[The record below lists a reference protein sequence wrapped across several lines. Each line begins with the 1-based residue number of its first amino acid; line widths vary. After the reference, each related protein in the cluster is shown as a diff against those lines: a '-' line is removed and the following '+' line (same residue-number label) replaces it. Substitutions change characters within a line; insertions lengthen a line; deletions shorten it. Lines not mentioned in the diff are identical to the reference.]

1 MRNAMWEIQEPQ
13 VLGGEIGAK
22 PQRNFEDKKMENLPI
37 VHVVNGRQKKLLQGH
52 PWVYGNEIER
62 VEGEIEDGGLVT
74 VVDFRGRYMG
84 TGFYNSKSLITV
96 RLLTHRQEEITDE
109 LIASRVKAACDY
121 RRFVMNRPGTD
132 SCRLIY
138 GEADRLPGVIAD
150 RFGGVIVLQVLALGM
165 ERFTQT
171 IADALL
177 ACEKPNCL
185 LLQNDDAI
193 RRKEGME
200 CFTRV
205 LYGTL
210 PEENIIH
217 ENGVKLAVDVLG
229 GQKTGYFL
237 DQKDNHLFVRQFCKD
252 ARVLDCFSYIGA
264 FALNAAA
271 AGAKEVTAVDIS
283 EAAVQLIEKNAA
295 LNGADITAVC
305 ANCFDFLR
313 AQVKAGEK
321 YDVVVLDP
329 PAFTKAHA
337 NMASACRGY
346 KEIALSAMRLLP
358 AGGVL
363 ATHSCSYHMPEEVF
377 VNTVLSAAQ
386 DLHRQVRVITLRRQ
400 DIDHPV
406 LAGYPESH
414 YLKSLWLQ
422 MLD

>member
-1 MRNAMWEIQEPQ
+1 MAQ
-13 VLGGEIGAK
+13 
-22 PQRNFEDKKMENLPI
+22 ENLPV
-37 VHVVNGRQKKLLQGH
+37 VHVINGRQKKLLQGH

-62 VEGEIEDGGLVT
+62 VEGEAQDGGLVS
-74 VVDFRGRYMG
+74 VVDFRGRHMG

-96 RLLTHRQEEITDE
+96 RLLTHRQEEITDA
-109 LIASRVKAACDY
+109 LIASRVRAACDY
-121 RRFVMNRPGTD
+121 RRFILRREGTD

-138 GEADRLPGVIAD
+138 GEADRLPGVICD
-150 RFGGVIVLQVLALGM
+150 RFGGVVVLQILALGM
-165 ERFTQT
+165 ERYTQV
-171 IADALL
+171 IADVLIS
-177 ACEKPNCL
+177 CEKPECL

-200 CFTRV
+200 CFTKV
-205 LYGTL
+205 LHGAL
-210 PEENIIH
+210 PQETIIH
-217 ENGVKLAVDVLG
+217 ENGVKLAVDVMG

-237 DQKDNHLFVRQFCKD
+237 DQKDNHLFLRQFCNG
-252 ARVLDCFSYIGA
+252 ARVLDCFSYIGG

-271 AGAKEVTAVDIS
+271 AGAREVTAVDIS
-283 EAAVQLIEKNAA
+283 EAAVGMIEKNAA
-295 LNGADITAVC
+295 LNGASIQTVC
-305 ANCFDFLR
+305 ANCFDYLR
-313 AQVKAGEK
+313 AQVKAGET

-337 NMASACRGY
+337 NMANACRGY

-358 AGGVL
+358 PGGVL
-363 ATHSCSYHMPEEVF
+363 ATHSCSYHMPEDVF

>member
-1 MRNAMWEIQEPQ
+1 
-13 VLGGEIGAK
+13 
-22 PQRNFEDKKMENLPI
+22 MENLPI
-37 VHVVNGRQKKLLQGH
+37 VHVINGRQKKLLQGH

-96 RLLTHRQEEITDE
+96 RLLTHRQEEITDA
-109 LIASRVKAACDY
+109 LIAARVKAACDY
-121 RRFVMNRPGTD
+121 RRFVMSRPGTD

-165 ERFTQT
+165 ERFTRV

-177 ACEKPNCL
+177 ACEKPDCL

-193 RRKEGME
+193 RCKEGME

-237 DQKDNHLFVRQFCKD
+237 DQKDNHLFVRQFCRD

-295 LNGADITAVC
+295 LNGADVTAVC
-305 ANCFDFLR
+305 ANCFDYLR

-337 NMASACRGY
+337 NMAGACRGY

-386 DLHRQVRVITLRRQ
+386 DLHRQVRIITLRRQ

>member
-1 MRNAMWEIQEPQ
+1 M
-13 VLGGEIGAK
+13 AK
-22 PQRNFEDKKMENLPI
+22 ENLPV
-37 VHVVNGRQKKLLQGH
+37 VHVINGRQKKLLQGH

-62 VEGEIEDGGLVT
+62 VEGEIVDGDLVT

-84 TGFYNSKSLITV
+84 TGFYNSCSLITV

-121 RRFVMNRPGTD
+121 RRFVMQREGTD

-165 ERFTQT
+165 ERYTQV
-171 IADALL
+171 IADALI
-177 ACEKPNCL
+177 ACEQPTCL
-185 LLQNDDAI
+185 LLNNDDAI
-193 RRKEGME
+193 RIKEGMT
-200 CFTRV
+200 CFTKV
-205 LYGTL
+205 LHGEL
-210 PEENIIH
+210 PGETIIH
-217 ENGVKLAVDVLG
+217 ENGVKLAVDVRG

-237 DQKDNHLFVRQFCKD
+237 DQKDNHLFLRQFCRD
-252 ARVLDCFSYIGA
+252 ARVLDCFSYIGG
-264 FALNAAA
+264 FALNAAMG
-271 AGAKEVTAVDIS
+271 GAREVTAVDIS
-283 EAAVQLIEKNAA
+283 ESAVELIRRNAA
-295 LNGADITAVC
+295 LNGAQINAVC

-337 NMASACRGY
+337 NMANACRGY

-363 ATHSCSYHMPEEVF
+363 ATHSCSYHMPEDVF

>member
-1 MRNAMWEIQEPQ
+1 
-13 VLGGEIGAK
+13 
-22 PQRNFEDKKMENLPI
+22 MENLPI

-177 ACEKPNCL
+177 ACEKPDCL

-313 AQVKAGEK
+313 AQVKASEK

>member
-1 MRNAMWEIQEPQ
+1 
-13 VLGGEIGAK
+13 
-22 PQRNFEDKKMENLPI
+22 MENLPI

-177 ACEKPNCL
+177 ACEKPDCL

-193 RRKEGME
+193 RCKEGME

-295 LNGADITAVC
+295 LNGADIIAVC

>member
-1 MRNAMWEIQEPQ
+1 M
-13 VLGGEIGAK
+13 AK
-22 PQRNFEDKKMENLPI
+22 ENLPV
-37 VHVVNGRQKKLLQGH
+37 VHVINGRQKKLLQGH

-62 VEGEIEDGGLVT
+62 VEGEIVDGDLVT

-84 TGFYNSKSLITV
+84 TGFYNSRSLITV

-109 LIASRVKAACDY
+109 LIAARVRAACDY
-121 RRFVMNRPGTD
+121 RRFVMQREGTD

-165 ERFTQT
+165 ERYTQV
-171 IADALL
+171 IADALI
-177 ACEKPNCL
+177 ACEQPTCL
-185 LLQNDDAI
+185 LLNNDDAI
-193 RRKEGME
+193 RIKEGMT
-200 CFTRV
+200 CFTKV
-205 LYGTL
+205 LHGEL
-210 PEENIIH
+210 PGETIIS
-217 ENGVKLAVDVLG
+217 ENGVKLAVDVRG

-237 DQKDNHLFVRQFCKD
+237 DQKENHLFLRQFCRD
-252 ARVLDCFSYIGA
+252 ARVLDCFSYIGG
-264 FALNAAA
+264 FALNAAVG
-271 AGAKEVTAVDIS
+271 GAREVTAVDIS
-283 EAAVQLIEKNAA
+283 ESAVELIRRNAA
-295 LNGADITAVC
+295 LNGAQINAVC

-337 NMASACRGY
+337 NMANACRGY

-363 ATHSCSYHMPEEVF
+363 ATHSCSYHMPEDVF

>member
-1 MRNAMWEIQEPQ
+1 M
-13 VLGGEIGAK
+13 AK
-22 PQRNFEDKKMENLPI
+22 DNLPV
-37 VHVVNGRQKKLLQGH
+37 VHVINGRQKKLLQGH

-62 VEGEIEDGGLVT
+62 VEGEIVDGDLVT

-84 TGFYNSKSLITV
+84 TGFYNSRSLITV
-96 RLLTHRQEEITDE
+96 RLLTHRQEEITDA
-109 LIASRVKAACDY
+109 LIAARVRAACDY
-121 RRFVMNRPGTD
+121 RRFVMQREGTD

-165 ERFTQT
+165 ERYTQV
-171 IADALL
+171 IADALI
-177 ACEKPNCL
+177 ACEQPTCL
-185 LLQNDDAI
+185 LLNNDDAI
-193 RRKEGME
+193 RIKEGMT
-200 CFTRV
+200 CFTKV
-205 LYGTL
+205 LHGEL
-210 PEENIIH
+210 PEETIIS
-217 ENGVKLAVDVLG
+217 ENGVKLAVDVRG

-237 DQKDNHLFVRQFCKD
+237 DQKDNHLFVRQFCRD
-252 ARVLDCFSYIGA
+252 ARVLDCFSYIGG
-264 FALNAAA
+264 FALNAAMG
-271 AGAKEVTAVDIS
+271 GAREVTAVDIS
-283 EAAVQLIEKNAA
+283 ESAVELIRRNAQ
-295 LNGADITAVC
+295 LNGAQINAVC

-337 NMASACRGY
+337 NMANACRGY

-363 ATHSCSYHMPEEVF
+363 ATHSCSYHMPEDVF

>member
-1 MRNAMWEIQEPQ
+1 
-13 VLGGEIGAK
+13 
-22 PQRNFEDKKMENLPI
+22 MENLPI

-165 ERFTQT
+165 ERFTRT

-177 ACEKPNCL
+177 ACEKPDCL

>member
-1 MRNAMWEIQEPQ
+1 
-13 VLGGEIGAK
+13 
-22 PQRNFEDKKMENLPI
+22 MENLPI

-62 VEGEIEDGGLVT
+62 VEGEIEDGGLVM
-74 VVDFRGRYMG
+74 VVDFRGCYMG

-96 RLLTHRQEEITDE
+96 RLLTHRQEKITDE

-177 ACEKPNCL
+177 ACEKPDCL

>member
-1 MRNAMWEIQEPQ
+1 MPH
-13 VLGGEIGAK
+13 
-22 PQRNFEDKKMENLPI
+22 ENLPV
-37 VHVVNGRQKKLLQGH
+37 VHVINGRQKKLLQGH

-62 VEGEIEDGGLVT
+62 VEGEPIDGELVT

-84 TGFYNSKSLITV
+84 VGFYNSRSLITV
-96 RLLTHRQEEITDE
+96 RLLTHRNEEITDS
-109 LIASRVKAACDY
+109 LMAARVKAACDY
-121 RRFVMNRPGTD
+121 RRFVMRRPGTD

-150 RFGGVIVLQVLALGM
+150 RFGDVIVLQVLALGM
-165 ERFTQT
+165 EKYTQV
-171 IADALL
+171 IAGALIES
-177 ACEKPNCL
+177 EKPACL

-200 CFTRV
+200 CFTKV
-205 LYGTL
+205 IHGEL
-210 PEENIIH
+210 PEETFIH
-217 ENGVKLAVDVLG
+217 ENGIKLSVDVRG

-252 ARVLDCFSYIGA
+252 ARVLDCFSYIGG

-271 AGAKEVTAVDIS
+271 AGAKAVTAVDIS
-283 EAAVQLIEKNAA
+283 ENAVELIRRNAE
-295 LNGADITAVC
+295 LNSMKIDTVC

-313 AQVKAGEK
+313 RQVREK
-321 YDVVVLDP
+321 QRYDVIVLDP

-337 NMASACRGY
+337 NMANACRGY
-346 KEIALSAMRLLP
+346 KEIALSAMRMLE

-363 ATHSCSYHMPEEVF
+363 ATHSCSYHMPEDVF

>member
-1 MRNAMWEIQEPQ
+1 M
-13 VLGGEIGAK
+13 
-22 PQRNFEDKKMENLPI
+22 DTENLPV
-37 VHVVNGRQKKLLQGH
+37 VHVINGRQKKLLQGH

-62 VEGEIEDGGLVT
+62 VEGETADGGLVT
-74 VVDFRGRYMG
+74 VVDFRDRYMG
-84 TGFYNSKSLITV
+84 TGVYNSRSLITV
-96 RLLTHRQEEITDE
+96 RLLTHRHEEINDA
-109 LIASRVKAACDY
+109 LIAGRVRAACDY
-121 RRFVMNRPGTD
+121 RKFILRREGTD

-150 RFGGVIVLQVLALGM
+150 RFGDVIVLQVLALGM
-165 ERFTQT
+165 ERYTQV
-171 IADALL
+171 IADELI
-177 ACEKPNCL
+177 ACQQPACL

-193 RRKEGME
+193 RIKEGMT
-200 CFTRV
+200 CFAKV
-205 LYGTL
+205 LHGAL
-210 PEENIIH
+210 PEETIIH
-217 ENGVKLAVDVLG
+217 ENGVKLAVDVRG

-237 DQKDNHLFVRQFCKD
+237 DQKDNHLFLRQFCKD
-252 ARVLDCFSYIGA
+252 ARVLDCFSYIGG
-264 FALNAAA
+264 FALNAVQG
-271 AGAKEVTAVDIS
+271 GAREVTAVDIS
-283 EAAVQLIEKNAA
+283 ESAVELIRRNAE
-295 LNGADITAVC
+295 LNGAQINAVC

-337 NMASACRGY
+337 NMANACRGY

-363 ATHSCSYHMPEEVF
+363 ATHSCSYHMPEDVF

>member
-1 MRNAMWEIQEPQ
+1 
-13 VLGGEIGAK
+13 
-22 PQRNFEDKKMENLPI
+22 MENLPI
-37 VHVVNGRQKKLLQGH
+37 VHVINGRQKKLLQGH

-109 LIASRVKAACDY
+109 LIASRVRAACEY
-121 RRFVMNRPGTD
+121 RRFVMSRPGTD

-165 ERFTQT
+165 ERFTQV

-177 ACEKPNCL
+177 ECEKPDCL

-210 PEENIIH
+210 PKENIIR
-217 ENGVKLAVDVLG
+217 ENGIKLAVDVLG

-271 AGAKEVTAVDIS
+271 AGAKDVTAVDIS

-295 LNGADITAVC
+295 LNGANITAVC

-386 DLHRQVRVITLRRQ
+386 DLHRQVRIITLRRQ

>member
-1 MRNAMWEIQEPQ
+1 
-13 VLGGEIGAK
+13 
-22 PQRNFEDKKMENLPI
+22 MENLPI
-37 VHVVNGRQKKLLQGH
+37 VHVINGRQKKLLQGH

-96 RLLTHRQEEITDE
+96 RLLTHRQEGITDA
-109 LIASRVKAACDY
+109 LIASRVKAACEY
-121 RRFVMNRPGTD
+121 RRFVMSRPGTD

-177 ACEKPNCL
+177 ACEKPDCL

-205 LYGTL
+205 LYGKL
-210 PEENIIH
+210 PEENVIH
-217 ENGVKLAVDVLG
+217 ENGIKLAVDVLG

-295 LNGADITAVC
+295 LNGAEITAVC

-386 DLHRQVRVITLRRQ
+386 DLHRQVRIITLRRQ

>member
-1 MRNAMWEIQEPQ
+1 MPH
-13 VLGGEIGAK
+13 
-22 PQRNFEDKKMENLPI
+22 ENLPV
-37 VHVVNGRQKKLLQGH
+37 VHVINGRQKKLLQGH

-62 VEGEIEDGGLVT
+62 VEGEPIDGELVT

-84 TGFYNSKSLITV
+84 VGFYNSRSLITV
-96 RLLTHRQEEITDE
+96 RLLTHRNEEITDS
-109 LIASRVKAACDY
+109 LIAARVKAACDY
-121 RRFVMNRPGTD
+121 RRFVMRRPGTD

-150 RFGGVIVLQVLALGM
+150 RFGDVIVLQVLALGM
-165 ERFTQT
+165 EKYTQV
-171 IADALL
+171 IAGALIER
-177 ACEKPNCL
+177 EKPACL

-200 CFTRV
+200 CFTKV
-205 LYGTL
+205 IHGEL
-210 PEENIIH
+210 PEETFIH
-217 ENGVKLAVDVLG
+217 ENGIKLSVDVRG

-252 ARVLDCFSYIGA
+252 ARVLDCFSYIGG

-271 AGAKEVTAVDIS
+271 AGAKAVTAVDIS
-283 EAAVQLIEKNAA
+283 ENAVELIRRNAE
-295 LNGADITAVC
+295 LNGMKIDTVC

-313 AQVKAGEK
+313 RQVREK
-321 YDVVVLDP
+321 QRYDVIVLDP

-337 NMASACRGY
+337 NMANACRGY
-346 KEIALSAMRLLP
+346 KEIALSAMRMLE

-363 ATHSCSYHMPEEVF
+363 ATHSCSYHMPEDVF

>member
-1 MRNAMWEIQEPQ
+1 
-13 VLGGEIGAK
+13 
-22 PQRNFEDKKMENLPI
+22 MENLPS

-177 ACEKPNCL
+177 ACEKPDCL

-193 RRKEGME
+193 RCKEGME
-200 CFTRV
+200 RFTRV

>member
-1 MRNAMWEIQEPQ
+1 
-13 VLGGEIGAK
+13 
-22 PQRNFEDKKMENLPI
+22 MENLPI

-177 ACEKPNCL
+177 ACEKPDCL

-264 FALNAAA
+264 FALNSAA

>member
-1 MRNAMWEIQEPQ
+1 
-13 VLGGEIGAK
+13 
-22 PQRNFEDKKMENLPI
+22 MEQKNLPV
-37 VHVVNGRQKKLLQGH
+37 VHVINGRQKKLMQGH

-62 VEGEIEDGGLVT
+62 VEGEPDDGALVT

-84 TGFYNSKSLITV
+84 TGFFNSRSLITV
-96 RLLTHRQEEITDE
+96 RLLTHRQEEITDG
-109 LIASRVKAACDY
+109 LIAERVRAACAY
-121 RRFVMNRPGTD
+121 RRFVLQREDTD

-150 RFGGVIVLQVLALGM
+150 RFGSVIVLQVLALGM
-165 ERFTQT
+165 ERYTQV
-171 IADALL
+171 IADTLVECA
-177 ACEKPNCL
+177 KPACL

-205 LYGTL
+205 LCGAL
-210 PEENIIH
+210 PEETIIH
-217 ENGVKLAVDVLG
+217 ENGIRLSVDVMG

-237 DQKDNHLFVRQFCKD
+237 DQKDNHLFLRQFCRD
-252 ARVLDCFSYIGA
+252 ARVLDCFSYIGG

-283 EAAVQLIEKNAA
+283 EDAVERIRRNAQLND
-295 LNGADITAVC
+295 LDVNAVC
-305 ANCFDFLR
+305 ANCFDYLR
-313 AQVKAGEK
+313 AQVKVKER
-321 YDVVVLDP
+321 YDVIVLDP

-337 NMASACRGY
+337 NMANACRGY

-358 AGGVL
+358 PGGVL

>member
-1 MRNAMWEIQEPQ
+1 MDQ
-13 VLGGEIGAK
+13 AK
-22 PQRNFEDKKMENLPI
+22 LPV
-37 VHVVNGRQKKLLQGH
+37 VHVINGRQKKLLQGH

-62 VEGEIEDGGLVT
+62 VEGEVVDGELVT

-84 TGFYNSKSLITV
+84 TGFYNSRSLITV
-96 RLLTHRQEEITDE
+96 RLLTHRSEEITNE

-121 RRFVMNRPGTD
+121 RRFVMNREGTD

-150 RFGGVIVLQVLALGM
+150 RFGEVIVLQVLALGM
-165 ERFTQT
+165 EKYTQV
-171 IADALL
+171 IADALVT
-177 ACEKPNCL
+177 CEKPGCL
-185 LLQNDDAI
+185 LLNNDDAI

-200 CFTRV
+200 CFTKV
-205 LYGTL
+205 LYGEL
-210 PEENIIH
+210 PEETVIN
-217 ENGVKLAVDVLG
+217 ENGIKLSVDVKG

-252 ARVLDCFSYIGA
+252 ARVLDCFSYIGG

-283 EAAVQLIEKNAA
+283 ENAVELIRRNAE
-295 LNGADITAVC
+295 LNGMELNTVC

-313 AQVKAGEK
+313 AQVKEKQK
-321 YDVVVLDP
+321 YDVIVLDP

-337 NMASACRGY
+337 NMANACRGY
-346 KEIALSAMRLLP
+346 KEIALSAMRMLP

-363 ATHSCSYHMPEEVF
+363 ATHSCSYHMPEDVF

>member
-1 MRNAMWEIQEPQ
+1 
-13 VLGGEIGAK
+13 
-22 PQRNFEDKKMENLPI
+22 MENLPI

-96 RLLTHRQEEITDE
+96 RLLTHRQEEVTDE

-177 ACEKPNCL
+177 ACEKPDCL

-321 YDVVVLDP
+321 YDVVALDP

>member
-1 MRNAMWEIQEPQ
+1 M
-13 VLGGEIGAK
+13 AK
-22 PQRNFEDKKMENLPI
+22 ENLPV
-37 VHVVNGRQKKLLQGH
+37 VHVINGRQKKLLQGH

-62 VEGEIEDGGLVT
+62 VEGEIVDGDLVT

-84 TGFYNSKSLITV
+84 TGFYNSRSLITV

-121 RRFVMNRPGTD
+121 RRFVMQREGTD

-165 ERFTQT
+165 ERYTQV
-171 IADALL
+171 IADALI
-177 ACEKPNCL
+177 ACEQPTCL
-185 LLQNDDAI
+185 LLNNDDAI
-193 RRKEGME
+193 RIKEGMT
-200 CFTRV
+200 CFTKV
-205 LYGTL
+205 LHGEL
-210 PEENIIH
+210 PGETIIS
-217 ENGVKLAVDVLG
+217 ENGVKLAVDVRG

-237 DQKDNHLFVRQFCKD
+237 DQKDNHLFLRQFCRD
-252 ARVLDCFSYIGA
+252 ARVLDCFSYIGG
-264 FALNAAA
+264 FALNAAVG
-271 AGAKEVTAVDIS
+271 GAREVTAVDIS
-283 EAAVQLIEKNAA
+283 ESAVELIRRNAA
-295 LNGADITAVC
+295 LNGAQINAVC

-337 NMASACRGY
+337 NMANACRGY

-363 ATHSCSYHMPEEVF
+363 VTHSCSYHMPEDVF

>member
-1 MRNAMWEIQEPQ
+1 MMPH
-13 VLGGEIGAK
+13 
-22 PQRNFEDKKMENLPI
+22 ENLPV
-37 VHVVNGRQKKLLQGH
+37 VHVINGRQKKLLQGH

-62 VEGEIEDGGLVT
+62 VEGDVTDGELVQ

-84 TGFYNSKSLITV
+84 VGFYNSRSLITV
-96 RLLTHRQEEITDE
+96 RLLTHRSEEITDA
-109 LIASRVKAACDY
+109 LIVGRVKAACEY
-121 RRFVMNRPGTD
+121 RRFVMRREGTD

-150 RFGGVIVLQVLALGM
+150 RFGEVIVLQVLALGM
-165 ERFTQT
+165 EKYTQV
-171 IADALL
+171 IADALIEY
-177 ACEKPNCL
+177 EKPGCL
-185 LLQNDDAI
+185 LLSNDDAI

-200 CFTRV
+200 CFTKV
-205 LYGTL
+205 LYGEL
-210 PEENIIH
+210 PEETIIS
-217 ENGVKLAVDVLG
+217 ENGIRLSVDVRG

-237 DQKDNHLFVRQFCKD
+237 DQKDNHLFVRQFCKN
-252 ARVLDCFSYIGA
+252 ARVLDCFSYIGG

-283 EAAVQLIEKNAA
+283 ESAVELIDRNAQ
-295 LNGADITAVC
+295 LNGMQVNTVC

-313 AQVKAGEK
+313 AQVKEKQK
-321 YDVVVLDP
+321 YDVIVLDP

-337 NMASACRGY
+337 NMANACRGY
-346 KEIALSAMRLLP
+346 KEIALSAMRLLE

-363 ATHSCSYHMPEEVF
+363 ATHSCSYHMPEDVF

>member
-1 MRNAMWEIQEPQ
+1 M
-13 VLGGEIGAK
+13 AK
-22 PQRNFEDKKMENLPI
+22 ENLPV
-37 VHVVNGRQKKLLQGH
+37 VHVINGRQKKLLQGH

-62 VEGEIEDGGLVT
+62 VEGEIVDGDLVT

-84 TGFYNSKSLITV
+84 TGFYNSRSLITV

-109 LIASRVKAACDY
+109 LIAARVRAACDY
-121 RRFVMNRPGTD
+121 RRFVMQREGTD

-165 ERFTQT
+165 ERYTQV
-171 IADALL
+171 IADALI
-177 ACEKPNCL
+177 ACEQPACL
-185 LLQNDDAI
+185 LLNNDDAI
-193 RRKEGME
+193 RIKEGMT
-200 CFTRV
+200 CFTKV
-205 LYGTL
+205 LHGEL
-210 PEENIIH
+210 PGETIIS
-217 ENGVKLAVDVLG
+217 ENGVKLAVDVRG

-237 DQKDNHLFVRQFCKD
+237 DQKENHLFLRQFCRD
-252 ARVLDCFSYIGA
+252 ARVLDCFSYIGG
-264 FALNAAA
+264 FALNAAMG
-271 AGAKEVTAVDIS
+271 GAREVTAVDIS
-283 EAAVQLIEKNAA
+283 ESAVELIRRNAA
-295 LNGADITAVC
+295 LNGAQINAVC

-337 NMASACRGY
+337 NMANACRGY

-363 ATHSCSYHMPEEVF
+363 ATHSCSYHMPEDVF

>member
-1 MRNAMWEIQEPQ
+1 
-13 VLGGEIGAK
+13 
-22 PQRNFEDKKMENLPI
+22 MENLPI

-177 ACEKPNCL
+177 ACEKPDCL

-295 LNGADITAVC
+295 INGADITAVC

>member
-1 MRNAMWEIQEPQ
+1 
-13 VLGGEIGAK
+13 
-22 PQRNFEDKKMENLPI
+22 MENLPI

-177 ACEKPNCL
+177 ACEKPDCL

-358 AGGVL
+358 AGSVL

>member
-1 MRNAMWEIQEPQ
+1 
-13 VLGGEIGAK
+13 
-22 PQRNFEDKKMENLPI
+22 MENLPI
-37 VHVVNGRQKKLLQGH
+37 VHVINGRQKKLLQGH

-96 RLLTHRQEEITDE
+96 RLLTHRQEGITDA
-109 LIASRVKAACDY
+109 LIASRVKAACEY
-121 RRFVMNRPGTD
+121 RRFVMSRPGTD

-150 RFGGVIVLQVLALGM
+150 RFGRVIVLQVLALGM
-165 ERFTQT
+165 ERFTQV

-177 ACEKPNCL
+177 ACEKPDCL

-205 LYGTL
+205 LYGKL
-210 PEENIIH
+210 PEENVIH
-217 ENGVKLAVDVLG
+217 ENGIKLAVDVLG

-295 LNGADITAVC
+295 LNGAEITAVC

-386 DLHRQVRVITLRRQ
+386 DLHRQVRIITLRRQ

>member
-1 MRNAMWEIQEPQ
+1 M
-13 VLGGEIGAK
+13 AK
-22 PQRNFEDKKMENLPI
+22 ENLPV
-37 VHVVNGRQKKLLQGH
+37 VHVINGRQKKLLQGH

-62 VEGEIEDGGLVT
+62 VEGEIVDGDLVT

-84 TGFYNSKSLITV
+84 TGFYNSRSLITV

-109 LIASRVKAACDY
+109 LIAARVRAACDY
-121 RRFVMNRPGTD
+121 RRFVMQREGTD

-165 ERFTQT
+165 ERYTQV
-171 IADALL
+171 IADALI
-177 ACEKPNCL
+177 ACEQPTCL
-185 LLQNDDAI
+185 LLNNDDAI
-193 RRKEGME
+193 RIKEGMT
-200 CFTRV
+200 CFTQV
-205 LYGTL
+205 LHGEL
-210 PEENIIH
+210 PGETIIS
-217 ENGVKLAVDVLG
+217 ENGVKLAVDVRG

-237 DQKDNHLFVRQFCKD
+237 DQKDNHLFLRQFCRD
-252 ARVLDCFSYIGA
+252 ARVLDCFSYIGG
-264 FALNAAA
+264 FALNAAMG
-271 AGAKEVTAVDIS
+271 GAREVTAVDIS
-283 EAAVQLIEKNAA
+283 ESAVELIRRNAA
-295 LNGADITAVC
+295 LNGAQINAVC

-337 NMASACRGY
+337 NMANACRGY

-363 ATHSCSYHMPEEVF
+363 ATHSCSYHMPEDVF

>member
-1 MRNAMWEIQEPQ
+1 M
-13 VLGGEIGAK
+13 AK
-22 PQRNFEDKKMENLPI
+22 ENLPV
-37 VHVVNGRQKKLLQGH
+37 VHVINGRQKKLLQGH

-62 VEGEIEDGGLVT
+62 VEGEIVDGDLVT

-84 TGFYNSKSLITV
+84 TGFYNSRSLITV

-109 LIASRVKAACDY
+109 LIAARVRAACDY
-121 RRFVMNRPGTD
+121 RRFVMQREGTD

-165 ERFTQT
+165 ERYTQV
-171 IADALL
+171 IADALI
-177 ACEKPNCL
+177 ACEQPTCL
-185 LLQNDDAI
+185 LLNNDDAI
-193 RRKEGME
+193 RIKEGMT
-200 CFTRV
+200 CFTKV
-205 LYGTL
+205 LHGEL
-210 PEENIIH
+210 PGETIIS
-217 ENGVKLAVDVLG
+217 ENGVKLAVDVRG

-237 DQKDNHLFVRQFCKD
+237 DQKDNHLFLRQFCRD
-252 ARVLDCFSYIGA
+252 ARVLDCFSYIGG
-264 FALNAAA
+264 FALNAAVG
-271 AGAKEVTAVDIS
+271 GAREVTAVDIS
-283 EAAVQLIEKNAA
+283 ESAVELIRRNAA
-295 LNGADITAVC
+295 LNGAQINAVC

-337 NMASACRGY
+337 NMANACRGY

-363 ATHSCSYHMPEEVF
+363 ATHSCSYHMPEDVF

-414 YLKSLWLQ
+414 SLTSLGLQ
-422 MLD
+422 MRD

>member
-1 MRNAMWEIQEPQ
+1 
-13 VLGGEIGAK
+13 
-22 PQRNFEDKKMENLPI
+22 MENLPI

-96 RLLTHRQEEITDE
+96 RMLTHRQEEITDE

-177 ACEKPNCL
+177 ACEKPDCL

>member
-1 MRNAMWEIQEPQ
+1 M
-13 VLGGEIGAK
+13 AK
-22 PQRNFEDKKMENLPI
+22 ENLPV
-37 VHVVNGRQKKLLQGH
+37 VHVINGRQKKLLQGH

-62 VEGEIEDGGLVT
+62 VEGEIVDGDLVT

-84 TGFYNSKSLITV
+84 TGFYNSRSLITV

-109 LIASRVKAACDY
+109 LIAARVRAACGY
-121 RRFVMNRPGTD
+121 RRFVMRREGTD

-165 ERFTQT
+165 ERYTQV
-171 IADALL
+171 IADALI
-177 ACEKPNCL
+177 ACEQPTCL
-185 LLQNDDAI
+185 LLNNDDAI
-193 RRKEGME
+193 RIKEGMT
-200 CFTRV
+200 CFTKV
-205 LYGTL
+205 LHGEL
-210 PEENIIH
+210 PGETIIS
-217 ENGVKLAVDVLG
+217 ENGVKLAVDVRG

-237 DQKDNHLFVRQFCKD
+237 DQKDNHLFLRQFCRD
-252 ARVLDCFSYIGA
+252 ARVLDCFSYIGG
-264 FALNAAA
+264 FALNAARG
-271 AGAKEVTAVDIS
+271 GAREVTAVDIS
-283 EAAVQLIEKNAA
+283 ESAVELIRRNAA
-295 LNGADITAVC
+295 LNGAGINAVC

-337 NMASACRGY
+337 NMANACRGY

-363 ATHSCSYHMPEEVF
+363 ATHSCSYHMPEDVF

>member
-1 MRNAMWEIQEPQ
+1 M
-13 VLGGEIGAK
+13 AK
-22 PQRNFEDKKMENLPI
+22 ENLPV
-37 VHVVNGRQKKLLQGH
+37 VHVINGRQKKLLQGH

-62 VEGEIEDGGLVT
+62 VEGEIVDGDLVT

-84 TGFYNSKSLITV
+84 TGFYNSRSLITV

-109 LIASRVKAACDY
+109 LIAARVRAACDY
-121 RRFVMNRPGTD
+121 RRFVMQREGTD

-165 ERFTQT
+165 ERYTQV
-171 IADALL
+171 IADALI
-177 ACEKPNCL
+177 ACEQPTCL
-185 LLQNDDAI
+185 LLNNDDAI
-193 RRKEGME
+193 RIKEGMT
-200 CFTRV
+200 CFTKV
-205 LYGTL
+205 LHGEL
-210 PEENIIH
+210 PEETIIH
-217 ENGVKLAVDVLG
+217 ENGVKLAVDVRG

-237 DQKDNHLFVRQFCKD
+237 DQKENHLFLRQFCRD
-252 ARVLDCFSYIGA
+252 ARVLDCFSYIGG
-264 FALNAAA
+264 FALNAAVG
-271 AGAKEVTAVDIS
+271 GAREVTAVDIS
-283 EAAVQLIEKNAA
+283 ESAVELIRRNAA
-295 LNGADITAVC
+295 LNGAQINAVC

-337 NMASACRGY
+337 NMANACRGY

-363 ATHSCSYHMPEEVF
+363 ATHSCSYHMPEDVF

>member
-1 MRNAMWEIQEPQ
+1 MPH
-13 VLGGEIGAK
+13 
-22 PQRNFEDKKMENLPI
+22 ENLPV
-37 VHVVNGRQKKLLQGH
+37 VHVINGRQKKLLQGH

-62 VEGEIEDGGLVT
+62 VEGETTDGELVT

-84 TGFYNSKSLITV
+84 TGFYNSRSLITV
-96 RLLTHRQEEITDE
+96 RLLTHRSEEITDD
-109 LIASRVKAACDY
+109 LIAARVRQACAY
-121 RRFVMNRPGTD
+121 RRFVKARPGTD
-132 SCRLIY
+132 SCRMIY
-138 GEADRLPGVIAD
+138 GEADRMPGVIAD

-165 ERFTQT
+165 EKYTQV
-171 IADALL
+171 IADTLVE
-177 ACEKPNCL
+177 CEQPECL
-185 LLQNDDAI
+185 LLNNDDAI

-200 CFTRV
+200 CFAKV
-205 LYGTL
+205 LHGTL
-210 PEENIIH
+210 PEETIIH
-217 ENGVKLAVDVLG
+217 ENGVRLSVDVAG

-252 ARVLDCFSYIGA
+252 ARVLDCFSYIGG

-283 EAAVQLIEKNAA
+283 ESAVELIRRNAE
-295 LNGADITAVC
+295 LNGMKIDTVC

-313 AQVKAGEK
+313 QQVKEKQK
-321 YDVVVLDP
+321 YDVIVLDP

-337 NMASACRGY
+337 NMANACRGY
-346 KEIALSAMRLLP
+346 KEIALSAMRMLP
-358 AGGVL
+358 PGGVL
-363 ATHSCSYHMPEEVF
+363 ATHSCSYHMPEDVF

>member
-1 MRNAMWEIQEPQ
+1 
-13 VLGGEIGAK
+13 
-22 PQRNFEDKKMENLPI
+22 MENLPI

-52 PWVYGNEIER
+52 PWVYGHEIER

-177 ACEKPNCL
+177 ACEKPDCL

>member
-1 MRNAMWEIQEPQ
+1 
-13 VLGGEIGAK
+13 
-22 PQRNFEDKKMENLPI
+22 MENLPI

-62 VEGEIEDGGLVT
+62 VEGEIADGGLVT

-132 SCRLIY
+132 SCRPIY

-177 ACEKPNCL
+177 ACEKPDCL

>member
-1 MRNAMWEIQEPQ
+1 MAQ
-13 VLGGEIGAK
+13 
-22 PQRNFEDKKMENLPI
+22 ENLPV
-37 VHVVNGRQKKLLQGH
+37 VHVINGRQKKLLQGH

-62 VEGEIEDGGLVT
+62 VEGETQDGGLVT

-84 TGFYNSKSLITV
+84 TGVYNSRSLITV
-96 RLLTHRQEEITDE
+96 RLLTHRQEEITDA
-109 LIASRVKAACDY
+109 LIAARVRAACDY
-121 RRFVMNRPGTD
+121 RKFILRREGTD

-138 GEADRLPGVIAD
+138 GEADRLPGVICD
-150 RFGGVIVLQVLALGM
+150 RFGGVVVLQILALGM
-165 ERFTQT
+165 ERYTQV
-171 IADALL
+171 IADALID
-177 ACEKPNCL
+177 CEKPDCL

-200 CFTRV
+200 CFTKV
-205 LYGTL
+205 LHGAL
-210 PEENIIH
+210 PQEVIIH
-217 ENGVKLAVDVLG
+217 ENGVKLAVDVMG

-237 DQKDNHLFVRQFCKD
+237 DQKDNHLFLRQFCRD
-252 ARVLDCFSYIGA
+252 ARVLDCFSYIGG

-271 AGAKEVTAVDIS
+271 AGAREVTAVDIS
-283 EAAVQLIEKNAA
+283 EAAVGMIERNAA
-295 LNGADITAVC
+295 LNGADIQAVC
-305 ANCFDFLR
+305 ANCFDYLR
-313 AQVKAGEK
+313 AQVKAGET

-337 NMASACRGY
+337 NMANACRGY

-358 AGGVL
+358 PGGVL
-363 ATHSCSYHMPEEVF
+363 ATHSCSYHMPEDVF

>member
-1 MRNAMWEIQEPQ
+1 M
-13 VLGGEIGAK
+13 AK
-22 PQRNFEDKKMENLPI
+22 ENLPV
-37 VHVVNGRQKKLLQGH
+37 VHVINGRQKKLLQGH

-62 VEGEIEDGGLVT
+62 VEGEIVDGDLVT

-84 TGFYNSKSLITV
+84 TGFYNSRSLITV

-121 RRFVMNRPGTD
+121 RRFVMQREGTD

-165 ERFTQT
+165 ERYTQV
-171 IADALL
+171 IADALI
-177 ACEKPNCL
+177 ACEQPTCL
-185 LLQNDDAI
+185 LLNNDDAI
-193 RRKEGME
+193 RIKEGMT
-200 CFTRV
+200 CFTKV
-205 LYGTL
+205 LHGEL
-210 PEENIIH
+210 PEETIIS
-217 ENGVKLAVDVLG
+217 ENGVKLAVDVRG

-237 DQKDNHLFVRQFCKD
+237 DQKDNHLFLRQFCRD
-252 ARVLDCFSYIGA
+252 ARVLDCFSYIGG
-264 FALNAAA
+264 FALNAAMG
-271 AGAKEVTAVDIS
+271 GAREVTAVDIS
-283 EAAVQLIEKNAA
+283 ESAVELIRRNAA
-295 LNGADITAVC
+295 LNGAQINAVC

-337 NMASACRGY
+337 NMANACRGY

-363 ATHSCSYHMPEEVF
+363 ATHSCSYHMPEDVF

>member
-1 MRNAMWEIQEPQ
+1 M
-13 VLGGEIGAK
+13 VT
-22 PQRNFEDKKMENLPI
+22 ENLPV
-37 VHVVNGRQKKLLQGH
+37 VHVINGRQKKLLQGH

-62 VEGEIEDGGLVT
+62 VEGETEDGGLVT

-84 TGFYNSKSLITV
+84 TGVYNSRSLITV
-96 RLLTHRQEEITDE
+96 RLLTHRHEEITYE
-109 LIASRVKAACDY
+109 LIAGRVRAACDY
-121 RRFVMNRPGTD
+121 RRFVLRRAGTD

-165 ERFTQT
+165 ERYTQV
-171 IADALL
+171 IADALI
-177 ACEKPNCL
+177 ACENPACL
-185 LLQNDDAI
+185 LLANDDAI
-193 RRKEGME
+193 RLKEGMT
-200 CFTRV
+200 CFTKV
-205 LYGTL
+205 LHGEL
-210 PEENIIH
+210 PEETIIH
-217 ENGVKLAVDVLG
+217 ENGVKIAVDVRG

-237 DQKDNHLFVRQFCKD
+237 DQKDNHLFLRQFCKD
-252 ARVLDCFSYIGA
+252 ARVLDCFSYVGG
-264 FALNAAA
+264 FALNAVQG
-271 AGAKEVTAVDIS
+271 GAREVTAVDIS
-283 EAAVQLIEKNAA
+283 ESAVELIRRNAE
-295 LNGADITAVC
+295 LNGAQINAVC
-305 ANCFDFLR
+305 ANCFDYLR
-313 AQVKAGEK
+313 AQVKAGER

-337 NMASACRGY
+337 NMANACRGY
-346 KEIALSAMRLLP
+346 KEIALSAMRLLGP
-358 AGGVL
+358 GGVL
-363 ATHSCSYHMPEEVF
+363 ATHSCSYHMPEDVF

>member
-1 MRNAMWEIQEPQ
+1 MAQ
-13 VLGGEIGAK
+13 
-22 PQRNFEDKKMENLPI
+22 ENLPV
-37 VHVVNGRQKKLLQGH
+37 VHVINGRQKKLLQGH

-62 VEGEIEDGGLVT
+62 VEGEPQDGGLVS

-84 TGFYNSKSLITV
+84 TGFYNSRSLITV
-96 RLLTHRQEEITDE
+96 RLLTHRQEEITDA
-109 LIASRVKAACDY
+109 LIADRVRAACDY
-121 RRFVMNRPGTD
+121 RRFILRREGTD

-138 GEADRLPGVIAD
+138 GEADRLPGVICD
-150 RFGGVIVLQVLALGM
+150 RFGGVVVLQILALGM
-165 ERFTQT
+165 ERYTQV
-171 IADALL
+171 IAGALIE
-177 ACEKPNCL
+177 CEKPECL

-200 CFTRV
+200 CFTKV
-205 LYGTL
+205 LHGAL
-210 PEENIIH
+210 PQEVIIH
-217 ENGVKLAVDVLG
+217 ENGVKLAVDVMG

-237 DQKDNHLFVRQFCKD
+237 DQKDNHIFLRQFCRD
-252 ARVLDCFSYIGA
+252 ARVLDCFSYIGG

-271 AGAKEVTAVDIS
+271 AGAREVTAVDIS
-283 EAAVQLIEKNAA
+283 EAAVGMIEKNAA
-295 LNGADITAVC
+295 LNGARIQTVC
-305 ANCFDFLR
+305 ANCFDYLR
-313 AQVKAGEK
+313 AQVKAGET

-337 NMASACRGY
+337 NMANACRGY

-358 AGGVL
+358 PGGVL
-363 ATHSCSYHMPEEVF
+363 ATHSCSYHMPEDVF

>member
-1 MRNAMWEIQEPQ
+1 
-13 VLGGEIGAK
+13 
-22 PQRNFEDKKMENLPI
+22 MENLPI

-177 ACEKPNCL
+177 ACEKPDCL

-283 EAAVQLIEKNAA
+283 EAAVQQIEKNAA